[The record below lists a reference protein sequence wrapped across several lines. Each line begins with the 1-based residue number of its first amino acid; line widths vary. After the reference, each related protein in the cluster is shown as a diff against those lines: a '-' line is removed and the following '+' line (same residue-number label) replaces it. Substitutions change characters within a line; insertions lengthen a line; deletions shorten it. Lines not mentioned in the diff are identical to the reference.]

1 MDVMRKLT
9 ITLVAIAV
17 IVLGYVSITSLNF
30 SLPSSSDDYFL
41 TEVKNFPWVKYGFR
55 QNSERE
61 LSYYNQITYLYSLDR
76 RFGPNFLN
84 TDWIREYITP
94 DEASA
99 LGILVDIAGVDTEIA
114 LRVSQTSWFQ
124 NKISSI
130 ELTIMG
136 DILTLARRDLEVARN
151 VTGAT
156 WFLLTQETKVME
168 GVHAMKDIPLDLA
181 RAISGTRWFG
191 YDQTLS
197 ETSTVDEFNYLYSV
211 DENLALTLVTEY
223 QARDYPALK
232 NFTTLYRENR
242 EMVDHYLQLNSITR
256 TSMLAI
262 SNISRIAAYDR
273 ELSESLIGELTQ
285 DKFQIISSLADIY
298 TINQT
303 MGEFASKTFQNNR
316 IALRY
321 MQKLLEVDHETFD
334 PEIIERVGLF
344 VITNPE
350 FVYEDRIEPYRYHLL
365 TNLLSDLPLETA
377 QNYKNLIFVTC
388 SIYGNRFFLWHNS
401 DYGTLEGW
409 SSDKTLEELER
420 RAIIHLV
427 RFLIEKNEK
436 GDLVCDLRL
445 ECQDYLYGVLDIP
458 FTHLINYDGTTVET
472 SRKDG
477 GTSFVLTIIYN
488 ISTLEN
494 RFDILQE
501 ELMEE
506 QPLSY
511 SNPLVEL
518 IKEEGKERDTIFL
531 QLCQKNWKLG
541 ACLDQTLHTRMDCI
555 VLGIS
560 TTTMQWTAPESA
572 HIYPAYLPSTI
583 ITEKI
588 QGDPHTYGNPFMYK
602 GFIAPYDEAGFKNSL
617 DRSIETVKIYDI
629 QADKE
634 IGLFN
639 KTEDRFIF
647 DEKIIALVVIGIAIL
662 AVILADTFRIIK

>member
-1 MDVMRKLT
+1 
-9 ITLVAIAV
+9 
-17 IVLGYVSITSLNF
+17 
-30 SLPSSSDDYFL
+30 
-41 TEVKNFPWVKYGFR
+41 
-55 QNSERE
+55 
-61 LSYYNQITYLYSLDR
+61 
-76 RFGPNFLN
+76 
-84 TDWIREYITP
+84 
-94 DEASA
+94 
-99 LGILVDIAGVDTEIA
+99 
-114 LRVSQTSWFQ
+114 
-124 NKISSI
+124 
-130 ELTIMG
+130 
-136 DILTLARRDLEVARN
+136 
-151 VTGAT
+151 
-156 WFLLTQETKVME
+156 
-168 GVHAMKDIPLDLA
+168 
-181 RAISGTRWFG
+181 
-191 YDQTLS
+191 
-197 ETSTVDEFNYLYSV
+197 
-211 DENLALTLVTEY
+211 
-223 QARDYPALK
+223 
-232 NFTTLYRENR
+232 
-242 EMVDHYLQLNSITR
+242 MVDHYLQLNSITR

-321 MQKLLEVDHETFD
+321 MQKLLEVDHGTFD

-602 GFIAPYDEAGFKNSL
+602 GFIAPYDEAGFKSSL

-647 DEKIIALVVIGIAIL
+647 DEKTIALVVIGIAIL